1 MTDVIIIGGGVIGLS
16 IAREL
21 SISGKETIVLEKN
34 ERSGDVTS
42 SRNSGVIHAG
52 IYYPENFLKTKL
64 CVQGN
69 RLIYEYA
76 NEKKINHKKY
86 GKFIIASNKTELSN
100 LEAIFNQGKKN
111 NVEISRVDKEKVL
124 ENNQGLIF
132 DEALYSPHSGVIDVP
147 EYVTALEG
155 DIQHFGGLISLRTS
169 FRSAKKKEG
178 KFIVSCS
185 AMDEFSIEAK
195 YLINCSG
202 LSNEVTLENIED
214 FPDDKIYKNYF
225 AKGHYFKYSGKSPFS
240 NLIYPVSGQH
250 SLGIHVGFDL
260 AGGMRF
266 GPDVEFVNV
275 IDYSFKESLKDK
287 FIESISR
294 YWPEINPEKLHPDYT
309 GIRPKITKPNETMRD
324 FSIQTAN
331 DHGVE
336 NFINLQG
343 IESPGLTASLAIGKF
358 VNNLL

>member
-1 MTDVIIIGGGVIGLS
+1 MTDVIVIGGGVIGLS

-64 CVQGN
+64 CVEGN

-76 NEKKINHKKY
+76 EEKKINYKKY
-86 GKFIIASNKTELSN
+86 GKYIIASNKNELLN
-100 LEAIFNQGKKN
+100 LKAILIQGKKN
-111 NVEISRVDKEKVL
+111 NVDIRMVEKEKVL
-124 ENNQGLIF
+124 ENNPGLIF
-132 DEALYSPHSGVIDVP
+132 HKALYSPTSGVIDVS

-155 DIQHFGGLISLRTS
+155 DIQHYGGLISLRTS
-169 FRSAKKKEG
+169 FIAAEKKEE

-185 AMDEFSIEAK
+185 AEDEFTIESK

-202 LSNEVTLENIED
+202 LSNEETLANIKY
-214 FPDDKIYKNYF
+214 FPKDKIYRNYY

-266 GPDVEFVNV
+266 GPDIEFVND
-275 IDYSFKESLKDK
+275 IDYGFNESLKDK
-287 FIESISR
+287 FINSIIQ
-294 YWPEINPEKLHPDYT
+294 YWPEVNPEKLHPDYA
-309 GIRPKITKPNETMRD
+309 GIRPKITKPNEAMRD
-324 FSIQTAN
+324 FSIQTLD
-331 DHGVE
+331 DHGIK

-343 IESPGLTASLAIGKF
+343 IESPGLTSSLSIGRY
-358 VNNLL
+358 VTNLL

>member
-1 MTDVIIIGGGVIGLS
+1 MTDVIVIGGGVIGLS

-21 SISGKETIVLEKN
+21 SLSGKETIVLEKN
-34 ERSGDVTS
+34 ERAGDVTS

-64 CVQGN
+64 CVEGN
-69 RLIYEYA
+69 RLIYAYA
-76 NEKKINHKKY
+76 SEKKINHKKY
-86 GKFIIASNKTELSN
+86 GKLIIASNKKELAN
-100 LEAIFNQGKKN
+100 LKAILIQGKKN
-111 NVEISRVDKEKVL
+111 KVEIVKVEKEKAL
-124 ENNQGLIF
+124 ENNPGLIF
-132 DEALYSPHSGVIDVP
+132 YEALYSPTSGVIDVP

-169 FRSAKKKEG
+169 FISAKQKKG
-178 KFIVSCS
+178 KFVVSCLS
-185 AMDEFSIEAK
+185 GDEFSIESK

-202 LSNEVTLENIED
+202 LSNELTLRSIEN
-214 FPDDKIYKNYF
+214 FPKNKIFKNYF

-266 GPDVEFVNV
+266 GPDVEFINE
-275 IDYSFKESLKDK
+275 IDYSFNESLKSK
-287 FIESISR
+287 FVDSISK
-294 YWPEINPEKLHPDYT
+294 YWPEFNEDKLHPDYT
-309 GIRPKITKPNETMRD
+309 GIRPKITKPNESMRD
-324 FSIQTAN
+324 FSIQTVK
-331 DHGVE
+331 DHGVK

-343 IESPGLTASLAIGKF
+343 IESPGLTSSLAIGKL
-358 VNNLL
+358 VNSLL